1 MRLRFIT
8 SKLNFK
14 KMIKS
19 ISMNS
24 SLKFLAVLIVSIL
37 TSCAQEVS
45 PPEPF
50 GPLPAE
56 RQLQWHNMEYYAFI
70 HFTVNT
76 FTNREWGEGSE
87 KPEQFNPTEL
97 DAMQWAKVAKE
108 AGMKGIIITA
118 KHHDG
123 FCIWPSKYTEHSV
136 KNSPWKDG
144 KGDVLKELSEA
155 CKAYGLKMGVYLSP
169 WDRNHADYGKP
180 EYVEYFHNQLKELMT
195 NYGDIFEVWFDGANG
210 GSGYYGGANETRK
223 IDNRTYYQWDR
234 ATATVRKLQPNAVI
248 FSDCGPDVRWVG
260 NESGWANETNWSLLR
275 RDDVYPGY
283 AQYKELR
290 SGHEDGTHWVP
301 AECDVSIRPG
311 WYYHKA
317 EDSQVKSLEH
327 LINIYYQSV
336 GRNGSLLLNLPVD
349 TRGLVHEN
357 DVKQLNALKQQI
369 DNDFSENLATNTQ
382 VSVTNYRGSSN
393 TFHAENTIDNN
404 MKTYWATD
412 DGVTEASIT
421 LAFNEPTEINRIV
434 LQEHIALGQRVNAFT
449 VEAEVKGQWQELDA
463 QTTIG
468 YKRIL
473 RFDTVKASKIRV
485 NIKAKAAITLS
496 NIELYRAPNLLTQ
509 PNIRRNDNTVAMSVA
524 DKNIAIYYTV
534 DGTVPS
540 TGSLKYEAPFKINP
554 PATVKTI
561 AYDLDSKTQT
571 EVKSVY
577 FDISKKYWK
586 VLQVPSGN
594 AKDAGNII
602 DDNLHSS
609 WKTAFNQNQSNTF
622 VIDLGRTQT
631 LKAFTYMPE
640 QGHSPEGII
649 SHYEFAVSTDNK
661 TWKRVSKGEFGN
673 IKNNSI
679 EQVVNFAPV
688 QCRYIKL
695 VAKNVVDNSGKVS
708 AAEIGVLTQK

>member
-1 MRLRFIT
+1 MKFKIKIIT
-8 SKLNFK
+8 V
-14 KMIKS
+14 
-19 ISMNS
+19 
-24 SLKFLAVLIVSIL
+24 LAILVLS
-37 TSCAQEVS
+37 SCAQQVA
-45 PPEPF
+45 PPVPY
-50 GPLPAE
+50 GPLPAD
-56 RQLQWHNMEYYAFI
+56 RQLQWHDMEYYAFI

-123 FCIWPSKYTEHSV
+123 FCIWPSKFTEHSV

-234 ATATVRKLQPNAVI
+234 ATATVRELQPNAVI

-275 RDDVYPGY
+275 RDEVYPGY
-283 AQYKELR
+283 AEYIELR

-357 DVKQLNALKQQI
+357 DVKQLKALKQQI
-369 DNDFSENLATNTQ
+369 DKDFAENLATKAQ
-382 VSVTNYRGSSN
+382 VSVTNYRGNSK

-404 MKTYWATD
+404 KETYWATD
-412 DGVTEASIT
+412 DDINEASIT
-421 LAFNEPTEINRIV
+421 LAFNEPTEVNRIV
-434 LQEHIALGQRVNAFT
+434 LQEYIALGQRVSSFT
-449 VEAEVKGQWQELDA
+449 LEVETNGNWKQLDA

-485 NIKAKAAITLS
+485 NIKAKAAITIS

-509 PNIRRNDNTVAMSVA
+509 PNIRRNDDDTVSISVA
-524 DKNIAIYYTV
+524 DKNIVVFYTV
-534 DGTVPS
+534 DGTAPS
-540 TGSLKYEAPFKINP
+540 ITTSLTYEAPFKIHP
-554 PATVKTI
+554 PSTIKAI
-561 AYDLDSKTQT
+561 AYDPESKTQT
-571 EVKSVY
+571 EINELY
-577 FDISKKYWK
+577 FDIGKKNWK
-586 VLQVPSGN
+586 VIQVPSGN
-594 AKDAGNII
+594 ANEANRII
-602 DDNLHSS
+602 DGNLHSGWS
-609 WKTAFNQNQSNTF
+609 TVFKPNQPNAF
-622 VIDLGRTQT
+622 VIDLGSDYT
-631 LKAFTYMPE
+631 LKAFTYMPV

-649 SHYEFAVSTDNK
+649 SHYEFAVSSDNR
-661 TWKRVSKGEFGN
+661 TWRTVSKGEFGN

-679 EQVVNFAPV
+679 EQVVNIDPV
-688 QCRYIKL
+688 KCRYIKL
-695 VAKNVVDNSGKVS
+695 VAKGVVDDSGKVS
-708 AAEIGVLTQK
+708 AAEIGVITQ